1 VAKKNTNQ
9 TISDVRSADLRVAEE
24 AIAKG
29 VRESQERWIEAGLIA
44 EALTAEL
51 VKISQNSGSVQQI
64 ATFFVQL
71 PHALSLSTKCIETRW
86 QSQKRF
92 GSRPRH
98 RGYCPRDDDEVVEDS
113 ERACVAFDAV
123 GARLEILSRRARTQ

>member
-9 TISDVRSADLRVAEE
+9 TISDVRFADLRVAEE

-51 VKISQNSGSVQQI
+51 VKISQNSGSEQQI
-64 ATFFVQL
+64 ATFL
-71 PHALSLSTKCIETRW
+71 RS
-86 QSQKRF
+86 
-92 GSRPRH
+92 
-98 RGYCPRDDDEVVEDS
+98 
-113 ERACVAFDAV
+113 VA
-123 GARLEILSRRARTQ
+123 ARLESEYKVH